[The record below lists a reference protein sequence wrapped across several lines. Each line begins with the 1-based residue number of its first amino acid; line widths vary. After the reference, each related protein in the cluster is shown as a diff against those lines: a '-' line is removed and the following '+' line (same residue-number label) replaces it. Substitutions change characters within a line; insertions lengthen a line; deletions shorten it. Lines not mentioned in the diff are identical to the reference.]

1 VKLEYAML
9 LIALAMV
16 VMLVVYIR
24 SYRNHPVD
32 EFVPVAAH
40 LRAGIFFCFCYLLS
54 YASGTMES
62 ILAEPLY
69 TPGQIADPAWRW
81 WMLSM
86 LAFIL
91 VAYWLVWARF
101 TIRFERQLELVP
113 QALYGFV
120 WGTAFGQLF
129 LSCWHIA
136 AMIGPDWATWQVW
149 LLTYVTLSIWQWLLM
164 DMYWD
169 IYISPEHDTAYSI
182 ALKVPTTHV
191 PNVTLGLTIFAIYEN
206 HAIFIAFQCLAL
218 VGCSIAMRMPSPWC
232 KKPTLAARRGPS
244 MFFGWPR
251 CVGYLSTD
259 PANDPYLKQAHLPR

>member
-9 LIALAMV
+9 LIVLAMV
-16 VMLVVYIR
+16 VMWAVYIR
-24 SYRNHPVD
+24 AYRNQSAD
-32 EFVPVAAH
+32 EFVPMAAH
-40 LRAGIFFCFCYLLS
+40 LRAGIFFCGCYLLS
-54 YASGTMES
+54 YVSGTMEA

-69 TPGQIADPAWRW
+69 TPQQMADPAWRW

-86 LAFIL
+86 LVFIL
-91 VAYWLVWARF
+91 LAYWVVWARF
-101 TIRFERQLELVP
+101 TIRFERQLELVS
-113 QALYGFV
+113 QVLYGLV

-129 LSCWHIA
+129 LSFWHIA
-136 AMIGPDWATWQVW
+136 ALIGSDWATWQVW
-149 LLTYVTLSIWQWLLM
+149 LLTYAALSIWQWLLM

-191 PNVTLGLTIFAIYEN
+191 PNVTLGLTFFAIYEN
-206 HAIFIAFQCLAL
+206 HTIFIAFQCLAL
-218 VGCSIAMRMPSPWC
+218 IGCSIAMRMPSPWC
-232 KKPTLAARRGPS
+232 RKPTLAARQGPS
-244 MFFGWPR
+244 WFFGLPR